1 MSYAPVWDTPLDR
14 HAALT
19 KAAGRAERAAHGPGA
34 RAVALDRAAFEVF
47 YNRTERPLRAYLHR
61 LTGSSSLA
69 DDLAHDAYFRLL
81 RSAPPTADPAR
92 LRAYLFR
99 VATNLYRDH
108 YRRVGRREAELVE
121 PDAEIAA
128 QPDGAV
134 RTDMNQALGRL
145 RPRQRALLWLTYVEG
160 LTHREVAAVL
170 GLRPISVGPLLWR
183 ARRSLAR
190 VLRAQGLELKP

>member
-1 MSYAPVWDTPLDR
+1 MSYAPVWETTLDTR
-14 HAALT
+14 AALT
-19 KAAGRAERAAHGPGA
+19 KDVGRAGHGA
-34 RAVALDRAAFEVF
+34 LALDRTAFEVF

-61 LTGSSSLA
+61 LTGNSSLA

-81 RSAPPTADPAR
+81 RSAPPTADPAG

-121 PDAEIAA
+121 PDAEVAA
-128 QPDGAV
+128 QPDGAM

-160 LTHREVAAVL
+160 LTHREVATVL

-190 VLRAQGLELKP
+190 GLRAQGLELKP

>member
-1 MSYAPVWDTPLDR
+1 MSYAPVWETTLDTR
-14 HAALT
+14 AALT
-19 KAAGRAERAAHGPGA
+19 KDVGRAGHG
-34 RAVALDRAAFEVF
+34 ALALGRPAFEVF

-61 LTGSSSLA
+61 LTGNSSLA

-108 YRRVGRREAELVE
+108 YRRVGRRETELVE
-121 PDAEIAA
+121 PDAEVAA

-190 VLRAQGLELKP
+190 VLRAQGLEMKP

>member
-1 MSYAPVWDTPLDR
+1 MSYAPVWETTLDTR
-14 HAALT
+14 AALT
-19 KAAGRAERAAHGPGA
+19 KDVGRAGHGAP
-34 RAVALDRAAFEVF
+34 ALDRTAFEVF

-81 RSAPPTADPAR
+81 RSAPPTADPAG

-108 YRRVGRREAELVE
+108 YRRIGRREAELVE
-121 PDAEIAA
+121 PDAEVAA

-160 LTHREVAAVL
+160 LTHREVATVL

-190 VLRAQGLELKP
+190 VLRDQGLELKP